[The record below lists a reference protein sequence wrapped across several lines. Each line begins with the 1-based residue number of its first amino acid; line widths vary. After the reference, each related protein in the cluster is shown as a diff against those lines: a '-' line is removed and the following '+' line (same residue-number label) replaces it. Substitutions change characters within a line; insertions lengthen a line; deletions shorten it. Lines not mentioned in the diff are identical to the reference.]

1 MKKKL
6 CLIFLIFITSCGSE
20 TVEELTEYDKCLQ
33 SYKAIQE
40 ANLALNELMT
50 VEQDSYGNEFV
61 EIQFNDFKV
70 DMDKIWG
77 VYYYFVSIPRNEKE
91 SYFEG
96 AKRNGFFDYLTYIDN
111 NIKTEEEFKNFIGL
125 PIAEIKKINEN
136 LDLIEPNVNNLTNY
150 SGYKNLL
157 NNTVEIF
164 ELYIAS
170 LPEVSVVLD
179 EDGRW
184 AREYLDKLL
193 SVENYVYDIF
203 NPELVANIYASNI
216 IVELYDKCVDN

>member
-50 VEQDSYGNEFV
+50 VYQDSYGNDYV
-61 EIQFNDFKV
+61 LIQYNGIKGRMDF
-70 DMDKIWG
+70 IWFT
-77 VYYYFVSIPRNEKE
+77 YYEWVVNREEEWYIEAAKE
-91 SYFEG
+91 
-96 AKRNGFFDYLTYIDN
+96 NGFFDYLTYIDN

-179 EDGRW
+179 EDGRL
-184 AREYLDKLL
+184 ADEYIDKLL

-203 NPELVANIYASNI
+203 NPELSANIYASNI

>member
-6 CLIFLIFITSCGSE
+6 CLIFLIFIISCGSE
-20 TVEELTEYDKCLQ
+20 TVEELTEYEKCLQ

-50 VEQDSYGNEFV
+50 VEQDSYGNEYV
-61 EIQFNDFKV
+61 LIQYNVIKGEMDFIWFTYYEWVFNPEREGY
-70 DMDKIWG
+70 I
-77 VYYYFVSIPRNEKE
+77 EAAKE
-91 SYFEG
+91 
-96 AKRNGFFDYLTYIDN
+96 NGFFDYLTYIDN

-164 ELYIAS
+164 ELYIAR

-179 EDGRW
+179 EDGSW
-184 AREYLDKLL
+184 AREYIDKLL